1 MRNQFV
7 QSILD
12 EIDIIQLISE
22 DVTIEGNKA
31 NCPFP
36 DHEDANPSFIVY
48 PPDSFY
54 CFGCKRGG
62 TAIDYI
68 MHRNNM
74 TAGEAIRYLCEKYN
88 IPMPSWSDEE
98 KKVWERERREK
109 EIVLKILSEAAEY
122 YHEKLTPERREYFH
136 NRGLI
141 DETIDK
147 LKLGYADGTLY
158 AAFKEEI
165 AGKHNDVDLLLS
177 GLFVR
182 FEDGT
187 IKDSFERRYMFP
199 YWKSGKVVY
208 FIGRLDTDDP
218 TEIEQLPKWNRAKY
232 KKLSTFDKKER
243 PYISQA
249 VRNDYFYGEDSVG
262 ENETGITTEGVV
274 DCIHLLQAG
283 YSCISPV
290 TEEFKDDDLPKL
302 AKLSKRWKTTYIAN
316 DNEESGIGKQG
327 AVKTTKYLFEQ
338 GLDVRIATVPRP
350 EGVKK
355 VDVAD
360 FFNVPI
366 EQYDQRKQ
374 EFQAILDEAPDF
386 IEWKINEVAELT
398 EKERPKALKEI
409 ISLIPK
415 LDVIE
420 RDYYKDLLAKRFN
433 LRART
438 FDQVLKNSRAEA
450 QKSKTETIRDEIE
463 EVRTDQSF
471 REYQRKREIAELVV
485 GDMRERGIFYR
496 TATEQYYFFDNDKTL
511 MSIGDSTLEVRINEW
526 YGLNRT
532 EKEYEYTLAEF
543 DREAALRG
551 KETDVYQFAY
561 YDKNA
566 HVLYVY
572 NNANQIYR
580 LNGSSIDLVDNG
592 TDGIL
597 FLGDPLW
604 EPFAYKD
611 IGNGDFLLPLVVNR
625 INFVDGA
632 HVNLN
637 RDEQRIMFVLW
648 LYSLFF
654 ESIQPTKPI
663 QAFIG
668 EKGSGKSTTQRIIGK
683 LLFGSRFNL
692 TPITKED
699 DFDAAVTH
707 NYLVAFDNVDGK
719 IKWLNDRLS
728 HTATG
733 KMIQKRELYTTNK
746 VARYFPRC
754 FLSLNAREPKFKRD
768 DVVDRLLLC
777 QVERLP
783 KFRSEAK
790 IIGEILE
797 HRDELWSEL
806 LKDLNMIVAALKK
819 DNEQFLTS
827 HRMAD
832 WAELAWRIAKIQEQ
846 GDRFIELL
854 EKMDRAQSEFLLED
868 EPIYQCLEVWLPNN
882 IGITV
887 TTAELY
893 QEFKKVAEENNIL
906 FYYEST
912 RSLGMR
918 LRNILTN
925 LAEFYDIE
933 STKERNKWR
942 YSFRPKC

>member
-12 EIDIIQLISE
+12 EIDIVQFISE
-22 DVTIEGNKA
+22 DVALESNKA
-31 NCPFP
+31 RCPFP
-36 DHEDANPSFIVY
+36 DHEDANPSFTVY
-48 PPDSFY
+48 PPDGFY
-54 CFGCKRGG
+54 CFGCDRGG

-68 MHRNNM
+68 MYRDGVM
-74 TAGEAIRYLCEKYN
+74 AGEAIRILCAKYN
-88 IPMPSWSDEE
+88 ISMPDWTPEQQAE
-98 KKVWERERREK
+98 YERRLSEK
-109 EIVLKILSEAAEY
+109 EIVEKILADAFAF
-122 YHEKLTPERREYFH
+122 YHDNMTEEQRAYFLS
-136 NRGLI
+136 RGLTDGI
-141 DETIDK
+141 IDK
-147 LKLGYADGTLY
+147 ELLGYAPEGNVLFAHLNRKYTPDQ
-158 AAFKEEI
+158 
-165 AGKHNDVDLLLS
+165 LLLS
-177 GLFVR
+177 GLFIKVS
-182 FEDGT
+182 GG
-187 IKDSFERRYMFP
+187 IKDFYRDRYVFP
-199 YWKSGKVVY
+199 YWRRGRVAYS
-208 FIGRLDTDDP
+208 IGRSLKPDIEEHKKYIKQMTHKDNHP
-218 TEIEQLPKWNRAKY
+218 YVSEIVQNIIWNADEVRAFK
-232 KKLSTFDKKER
+232 R
-243 PYISQA
+243 
-249 VRNDYFYGEDSVG
+249 
-262 ENETGITTEGVV
+262 GIIAEGIV
-274 DCIHLLQAG
+274 DGLHAKQIGDEIDCG
-283 YSCISPV
+283 VISPV
-290 TEEFKDDDLPKL
+290 TKQFRGADTDSLVKL
-302 AKLSKRWKTTYIAN
+302 TKAWEPIFIFP
-316 DNEESGIGKQG
+316 DNEESGEGLKG
-327 AVKTTKYLFEQ
+327 ALNTAETLFEA
-338 GLDVRIATVPRP
+338 GRDVRLVMLPRP
-350 EGVKK
+350 EDVEK
-355 VDVAD
+355 VDLAD
-360 FFNVPI
+360 FLNVP
-366 EQYDQRKQ
+366 EDQRETRIDELKQ
-374 EFQAILDEAPDF
+374 LMDDAQNYID
-386 IEWKINEVAELT
+386 WKINEVAKFT
-398 EKERPKALKEI
+398 ERERSKALKEVL
-409 ISLIPK
+409 SLVAK

-420 RDYYKDLLAKRFN
+420 RDYYKDLLAKKFN

-438 FDQVLKNSRAEA
+438 FDQVLKNFRAEA

-463 EVRTDQSF
+463 EVRTDPSF
-471 REYQRKREIAELVV
+471 REHQRKREIAELVV

-496 TATEQYYFFDNDKTL
+496 TPTEQYYFFDNDKTL

-551 KETDVYQFAY
+551 KETEVYQFAY

-597 FLGDPLW
+597 FLSDPLW
-604 EPFAYKD
+604 ESFTYKD
-611 IGNGDFLLPLVVNR
+611 IGNEDFLLPLVVKP
-625 INFVDGA
+625 INFVDGV

-637 RDEQRIMFVLW
+637 RDEQQKMFFFW

-692 TPITKED
+692 TPITKDD

-707 NYLVAFDNVDGK
+707 NYFVAFDNVDGK

-733 KMIQKRELYTTNK
+733 KMIQKRKLYTTNK

-768 DVVDRLLLC
+768 DVVDRLLLF

-806 LKDLNMIVAALKK
+806 LNDLNMIVTALERDK
-819 DNEQFLTS
+819 EPFLTS

-832 WAELAWRIAKIQEQ
+832 WAELAWRIAKTQGQ

-868 EPIYQCLEVWLPNN
+868 EPIYQCLEVWLPDN
-882 IGITV
+882 IGRTV
-887 TTAELY
+887 TTGELFE
-893 QEFKKVAEENNIL
+893 EFKKVAEANGIT
-906 FYYEST
+906 FYYENA
-912 RSLGMR
+912 RSFGMR
-918 LRNILTN
+918 LRNIYSN
-925 LAEFYDIE
+925 LAEFFDVQVE
-933 STKERNKWR
+933 TGRSRRKK
-942 YSFRPKC
+942 YSFSPKSGETGETR